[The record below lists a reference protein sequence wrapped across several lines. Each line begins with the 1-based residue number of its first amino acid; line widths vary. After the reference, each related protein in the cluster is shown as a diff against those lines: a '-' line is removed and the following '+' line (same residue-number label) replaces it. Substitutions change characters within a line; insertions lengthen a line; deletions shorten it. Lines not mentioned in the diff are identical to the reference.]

1 MTKSN
6 PEAGSE
12 SHNAKPSGC
21 RLLCS
26 RLAYGLWLLTGG
38 LVLGL
43 AHGVAFVVC
52 WLSVVAIPMAKVNQT
67 AMWLLVHRPLE
78 IEIYGGRSYPLEEI
92 LLCAY
97 QATNYNY
104 YRFQV
109 QGLNVVL
116 VSTSLHSFTRVCRVR
131 ARD

>member
-1 MTKSN
+1 MIKSN

-12 SHNAKPSGC
+12 SHTAKPSASGC

-116 VSTSLHSFTRVCRVR
+116 VSTSLHSFTR
-131 ARD
+131 ASYAG